1 MIFEHASPLERNPF
15 HEGEMRMQR
24 LRNMHEHVMSYAPQF
39 IRNNMPD
46 QHREFYEDQPFLV
59 AAALD
64 SEDTTRE
71 GNMWATMIFP
81 STRKSRRGNN
91 QPPRV
96 ASSPHSKA
104 LQLDARVAPGDALE
118 GHFQLNRRIGLLGI
132 ELETKRRNRVN
143 GHISRSS
150 TVPHGEDDANGGK
163 DGRFN
168 VTFAVDQSFGNCPQ
182 YITPRQWYWRQQ
194 QKESEAEA
202 APSPSAVPNPR
213 RSTKLSPAHVRTVQ
227 GADTIFI
234 ATGYQGNNTGG
245 GGNDDN
251 DERLGNDASHRGGPP
266 GFLRVLA
273 EDDDSSTILLPDYSG
288 NNHYNS
294 IGNLLLD
301 SRMGMMIPD
310 FASGS
315 YLQLSGTARVV
326 TDRSEVDALYPAK
339 PGTNRVGAVLVF
351 TVKHVNDMPAGSIPL
366 RWSDPKDLTQ
376 LQVTSVVQESQD
388 VKSFVLEPLRRGG
401 TGQDPLRSYRAG
413 QYLPIHLDRSGSGA
427 AGPPLVRTYSL
438 SRASGPSSS
447 PSAYRISVK
456 RHPHGSASRHLH
468 DTIRLG
474 DVISAEDPAGEF
486 VVSDARPTAPIVL
499 LSVGIGVT
507 PVLAILGEL
516 VASSKSSS
524 RTERPKRQV
533 WWVHGARNGAEHSF
547 RQEVELL
554 QQLSR
559 RESSSVDV
567 LKHVVYSQPR
577 DKTDRLGENYDS
589 SGRVNLP
596 LVRSLL
602 SSSSP
607 PLELSE
613 AEYYLCGPPGF
624 VADLEAG
631 LLKDGVAPEQV
642 RSESF

>member
-1 MIFEHASPLERNPF
+1 MMFEHASPLERNPF

-39 IRNNMPD
+39 IRKNMPD
-46 QHREFYEDQPFLV
+46 QHREFYENQPFLV

-64 SEDTTRE
+64 SENTTRE

-81 STRKSRRGNN
+81 SSAKKSQSRQGK
-91 QPPRV
+91 PLKV

-143 GHISRSS
+143 GHISDSS
-150 TVPHGEDDANGGK
+150 SEGNDGSK
-163 DGRFN
+163 DGQFN
-168 VTFAVDQSFGNCPQ
+168 VTFTVDQSFGNCPQ

-194 QKESEAEA
+194 QSESEAAQA
-202 APSPSAVPNPR
+202 ATSPSAGPTPR
-213 RSTKLSPAHVRTVQ
+213 RSTVLSPAHVRTVQ

-234 ATGYQGNNTGG
+234 ATGYQGNT
-245 GGNDDN
+245 NDDN
-251 DERLGNDASHRGGPP
+251 EDDERLGNDASHRGGPP

-273 EDDDSSTILLPDYSG
+273 DDSNNTILLPDYSG

-315 YLQLSGTARVV
+315 YLQLSGNAQVV
-326 TDRSEVDALYPAK
+326 TDRSEVDALYPAE

-351 TVKHVNDMPAGSIPL
+351 KVKHVNDMPAGSIPI

-376 LQVTSVVQESQD
+376 LQVTSVVQESQY

-401 TGQDPLRSYRAG
+401 AGQDPLRSYKAG
-413 QYLPIHLDRSGSGA
+413 QYLPIHLDRSRSGSTAA

-438 SRASGPSSS
+438 SRASGLSSAPRS
-447 PSAYRISVK
+447 YRISVK

-468 DTIRLG
+468 DTVQLG

-486 VVSDARPTAPIVL
+486 VVSDAHPTAPIVL

-507 PVLAILGEL
+507 PVLAMLGEL
-516 VASSKSSS
+516 AASPSSKSSS
-524 RTERPKRQV
+524 TAETPKRQV

-547 RQEVELL
+547 RQEVEAL
-554 QQLSR
+554 QQQSR
-559 RESSSVDV
+559 REASMVDV
-567 LKHVVYSQPR
+567 SKHVVYSQPR
-577 DKTDRLGENYDS
+577 DETDKLGADYDS
-589 SGRVNLP
+589 TGRVSLS

-607 PLELSE
+607 QVELSE

-631 LLKDGVAPEQV
+631 LLKEGVAPEQV

>member
-1 MIFEHASPLERNPF
+1 MMFEHPSSSRNPF

-39 IRNNMPD
+39 IRKNMPD
-46 QHREFYEDQPFLV
+46 PHREFYENQPFLV
-59 AAALD
+59 AAAVD
-64 SEDTTRE
+64 SSGTRSE

-81 STRKSRRGNN
+81 SNNKKSQRENRQGNIN
-91 QPPRV
+91 LMRV
-96 ASSPHSKA
+96 ASSPSSKV

-118 GHFQLNRRIGLLGI
+118 GHFQLNRRVGLLGI

-143 GHISRSS
+143 GHISSS
-150 TVPHGEDDANGGK
+150 SVPHGEDVNATSGK
-163 DGRFN
+163 DGQFN
-168 VTFAVDQSFGNCPQ
+168 VTFTVDQSFGNCPQ
-182 YITPRQWYWRQQ
+182 YITPRQWYWRQ
-194 QKESEAEA
+194 ESEND
-202 APSPSAVPNPR
+202 VPNLR
-213 RSTKLSPAHVRTVQ
+213 RSTVLSPDHVRTVQ

-234 ATGYQGNNTGG
+234 ATGYQGNT
-245 GGNDDN
+245 DDDEE

-273 EDDDSSTILLPDYSG
+273 GNDDDTSTILLPDYSG

-301 SRMGMMIPD
+301 SRMGMMIPN

-315 YLQLSGTARVV
+315 YLQLSGNARVV
-326 TDRSEVDALYPAK
+326 TDKYEVDALYPAE

-351 TVKHVNDMPAGSIPL
+351 KVKHVNDMPAGSIPL

-376 LQVTSVVQESQD
+376 LRVASVVRESQD
-388 VKSFVLEPLRRGG
+388 VKSFVLEPLRRGS
-401 TGQDPLRSYRAG
+401 GQDPLRSYKAG
-413 QYLPIHLDRSGSGA
+413 QYLPIHLDRSRSGA

-438 SRASGPSSS
+438 SRASGLASSPSSS
-447 PSAYRISVK
+447 SYRISVK

-486 VVSDARPTAPIVL
+486 VVSDAHPTAPIVL

-507 PVLAILGEL
+507 PVLAMLGEL
-516 VASSKSSS
+516 VASSSSKSSS
-524 RTERPKRQV
+524 RAERPKRQV

-547 RQEVELL
+547 RQEVESL

-559 RESSSVDV
+559 RVASTVDV
-567 LKHVVYSQPR
+567 SKHVVYSQPR
-577 DKTDRLGENYDS
+577 DETDRLGADYDS
-589 SGRVNLP
+589 TGRVNLP

-602 SSSSP
+602 ASSSP
-607 PLELSE
+607 PLELAE